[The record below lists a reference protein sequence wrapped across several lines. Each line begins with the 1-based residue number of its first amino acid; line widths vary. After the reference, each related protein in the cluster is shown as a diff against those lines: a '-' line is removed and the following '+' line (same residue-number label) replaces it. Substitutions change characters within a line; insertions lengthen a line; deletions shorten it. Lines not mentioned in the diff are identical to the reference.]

1 MSLFHTFLRPLGDAL
16 TNETVREVADQ
27 VVKDSVYGNMTVR
40 EELYYIYGNIT
51 VASKIYQL
59 VSAQ

>member
-27 VVKDSVYGNMTVR
+27 VEGVVYGNITVR

-51 VASKIYQL
+51 VATKIDQL